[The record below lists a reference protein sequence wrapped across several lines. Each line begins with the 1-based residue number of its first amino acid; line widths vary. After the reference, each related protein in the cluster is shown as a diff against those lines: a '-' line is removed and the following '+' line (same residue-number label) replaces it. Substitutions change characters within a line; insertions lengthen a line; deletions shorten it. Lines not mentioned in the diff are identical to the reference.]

1 MSASQ
6 AASPRR
12 GDVARDGTRLAAG
25 ESVNRGKRNS
35 YLIETRRQHMATHL
49 IGTILATSANLAIL
63 YDADFPL
70 WRIGALAASFV
81 VFMSVQALI
90 IQRTDRGE
98 SLDRSFTIINAIAQL
113 HMSFAATLTGGLH
126 SPFTPSLTLGVMLAF
141 IFFGPGRPSSTTMVG
156 FLGML
161 IGIMAV
167 LPEAA
172 LGPPLPNAHYALL
185 AMMTIGWSLFMI
197 QSFLVKLSDAT
208 VRASCAISDL
218 RADRVADAEAQ
229 ARRLQ
234 SVGAKVAHELKNP
247 LAAIKGLVQLVA
259 RAPDSP
265 KTRERLTVVESE
277 VDRMEAILREYLSF
291 ARPLEDLQVLP
302 IDLAAIT
309 ADAASV
315 LSGRLEQGRITVAS
329 ELDPAPLAGDP
340 RRLKEAL
347 INLLAN
353 AIEATPGGGR
363 IQIATAARPGGG
375 ARLEITDSGRGI
387 RPEDLGRIG
396 TSFFTTRAAGT
407 GLGVVL
413 AVGVVAQH
421 GGAIEIAS
429 EHGHG
434 TRVTIELPAEP
445 GPPRP
450 TTLTTRVVRARAA
463 S

>member
-1 MSASQ
+1 M
-6 AASPRR
+6 
-12 GDVARDGTRLAAG
+12 
-25 ESVNRGKRNS
+25 NRGQRNS
-35 YLIETRRQHMATHL
+35 YLIEGKRQHTATHL
-49 IGTILATSANLAIL
+49 IGTTLATSINFGIL
-63 YDADFPL
+63 YDAGFPL
-70 WRIGALAASFV
+70 WRIGALALSFL
-81 VFMSVQALI
+81 VFMSVQWLI
-90 IQRTDRGE
+90 IHRTAHGE
-98 SLDRSFTIINAIAQL
+98 SLDRSFTIINSIAQL

-126 SPFTPSLTLGVMLAF
+126 SPFTPSLALGAMLAF
-141 IFFGPGRPSSTTMVG
+141 IFFGPRRPSSTTMVG
-156 FLGML
+156 LLGVL
-161 IGIMAV
+161 IAIMAV
-167 LPEAA
+167 LPQSA

-185 AMMTIGWSLFMI
+185 AVSTIGWSLFMI
-197 QSFLVKLSDAT
+197 HSFLVKLSDAT
-208 VRASCAISDL
+208 VRATCAISDL

-259 RAPDSP
+259 RAPESP
-265 KTRERLTVVESE
+265 KTKERLAVVESE

-315 LSGRLEQGRITVAS
+315 LSGRLEQGRIAVEAA
-329 ELDPAPLAGDP
+329 LDPAPLAGDA

-353 AIEATPGGGR
+353 AIEATPAGGR
-363 IQIATAARPGGG
+363 IRIATMPRPCGGV
-375 ARLEITDSGRGI
+375 RLEISDTGRGI
-387 RPEDLGRIG
+387 RPEDLGRLG

-413 AVGVVAQH
+413 AVGVIAQH

-434 TRVTIELPAEP
+434 TQVTIELPAEP
-445 GPPRP
+445 RQA
-450 TTLTTRVVRARAA
+450 TTTPLTTRAVRARAA